1 MPHQT
6 PLIIRQTPDCLTAQ
20 VVTECPV
27 MDPRWVGFWNNLR
40 NLPPLRLSRWTW
52 RDGVDVETLEHHQHT
67 VSTMLICIQGV
78 IRVVGRASCDL
89 RAGDAIVIAAGCWH
103 RHEPVRGEASF
114 LQLGLLAGRCDASAR
129 QGRLKMWGWTID
141 DRLHRLLDGSDDETI
156 SVPSRLLQE
165 RLVAIDWV
173 HPAVLPMAELVWNNI
188 HRDVSVTDLLERSSL
203 APRQAGVV
211 FSRFFGRGLG
221 SELRSQRRRLAV
233 RLLADGMEPNQV
245 LRWCGLRNRLALR
258 RLLDPA

>member
-1 MPHQT
+1 
-6 PLIIRQTPDCLTAQ
+6 
-20 VVTECPV
+20 
-27 MDPRWVGFWNNLR
+27 
-40 NLPPLRLSRWTW
+40 
-52 RDGVDVETLEHHQHT
+52 VDVETLEHHQHT